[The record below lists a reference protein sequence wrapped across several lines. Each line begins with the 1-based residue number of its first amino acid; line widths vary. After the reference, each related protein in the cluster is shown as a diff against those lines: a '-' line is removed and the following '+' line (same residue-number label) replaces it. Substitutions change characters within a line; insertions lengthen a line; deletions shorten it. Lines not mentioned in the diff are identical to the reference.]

1 MAKFRNTITILLFF
15 FSLTLFSFLC
25 VILKAA
31 PDRLIGAA
39 FCHQIPSR
47 SPMFNFPFCYRC
59 SGLFFGIF
67 TGALL
72 TLCTKSDGKI
82 ITKQLSAG
90 IIISFLLYIMDIL
103 NSSKFPGIHL
113 YTEKVLYRFLSAY
126 PIGFF
131 TARLITGILKKIL
144 TLENRGFEVSNQIK
158 VLTFIIVWILSS
170 AIITGNQYFL
180 YFISRFLLSI
190 TCILFLSSLYTILIQ
205 CIVLLRN
212 RSLSFSESVISGIT
226 LGLLHISLLG
236 YIHLHF
242 FRFEDIFL

>member
-158 VLTFIIVWILSS
+158 VLTFIIIWILSS

-180 YFISRFLLSI
+180 YFILRILLSI

-205 CIVLLRN
+205 CIALLRS
-212 RSLSFSESVISGIT
+212 RSLSFSESVLLGINF
-226 LGLLHISLLG
+226 GLLHISLLG
-236 YIHLHF
+236 YIHLNF
-242 FRFEDIFL
+242 FRFEDFFL